1 MGSHIPMAT
10 SYLHLQD
17 DGGRCSRII
26 LVSNDF
32 FFIGEGPYTTLASCW
47 GALRWGVHGSQF
59 FNVMDVSGSST
70 HVLEVF
76 FCFELSCCNKFGWC
90 GHAEALCA
98 LLQRPEFNS
107 II

>member
-1 MGSHIPMAT
+1 MGSHIPRAT

-17 DGGRCSRII
+17 DGGCCSRII

-32 FFIGEGPYTTLASCW
+32 FFIGERPYTTLASCW

-70 HVLEVF
+70 F
-76 FCFELSCCNKFGWC
+76 ISMY
-90 GHAEALCA
+90 
-98 LLQRPEFNS
+98 
-107 II
+107 